1 MLKLIVITLFLIIA
15 TQPLYGYTIT
25 TKEEFIGIL
34 NKQTLINDVE
44 YIEIDGGVVYIEIKG
59 QGKVYPYSFLCSQ
72 LVYIADDNG
81 LNIPFN
87 CDDSKNGA
95 SIQMGQ
101 SVIGKEETSNTAQLN
116 QDINSSKISQIQ
128 DVIIREGSSRHM
140 NLTKYNI
147 KIEDD
152 VVIIEISCRRT
163 KIKSTLITLYWLCGY
178 ALDQHKLF
186 YSEIRVIL
194 NIQKKQVETLVT
206 IAKGKDVIK
215 LSQLK
220 SSKYSSFSNFLDKL
234 EVYRKQD

>member
-1 MLKLIVITLFLIIA
+1 MLKLIVITLFLILA
-15 TQPLYGYTIT
+15 TQPLYGYTLTI
-25 TKEEFIGIL
+25 KEKLIGII

-95 SIQMGQ
+95 SIQMGK
-101 SVIGKEETSNTAQLN
+101 SVIGKEEISDTGEFN
-116 QDINSSKISQIQ
+116 QDISSSKISQIQ
-128 DVIIREGSSRHM
+128 DVIIREGSTHRM

-178 ALDQHKLF
+178 ALDQHNLF
-186 YSEIRVIL
+186 YSEIQVIL
-194 NIQKKQVETLVT
+194 NIQKKRTEKLVT
-206 IAKGKDVIK
+206 IAKGEDVIE
-215 LSQLK
+215 LSQIK
-220 SSKYSSFSNFLDKL
+220 PSEYYSFSNFLDNL

>member
-25 TKEEFIGIL
+25 IKKKLIGII

-44 YIEIDGGVVYIEIKG
+44 YIEIGGGYVNIEIKE

-95 SIQMGQ
+95 SIQMGK
-101 SVIGKEETSNTAQLN
+101 SVIGKEEISDTGEFN
-116 QDINSSKISQIQ
+116 QDIRSSKISQIQ
-128 DVIIREGSSRHM
+128 DVIIREGSFHRM

-147 KIEDD
+147 IIEDD

-163 KIKSTLITLYWLCGY
+163 NIESTLIKLYWLCGY
-178 ALDQHKLF
+178 ALDTHNLF

-194 NIQKKQVETLVT
+194 SIQKKQIETLVT
-206 IAKGKDVIK
+206 IAQGKDVIK

-220 SSKYSSFSNFLDKL
+220 LSEYSSYSNFLDKL